1 MTRSSILAL
10 ALTLLTL
17 SACGESAENQL
28 ARGEQL
34 YQICKGCHD
43 MRENKSG
50 PYHCWL
56 VGRPA
61 ATAVGYSYSQV
72 VKDSGLT
79 WDEKTLDAF
88 LKAPLSFL
96 PGTKMGFAGYHLEG
110 ERTALI
116 AYLKKTT
123 SDPQSCEG
131 IPRP

>member
-1 MTRSSILAL
+1 MKSFSLILAFAAL
-10 ALTLLTL
+10 AL
-17 SACGESAENQL
+17 SGCGESAENQL

-43 MRENKSG
+43 LRENKAG

-61 ATAVGYSYSQV
+61 ATSVGYAYSQV

-88 LKAPLSFL
+88 LKSPLSFL
-96 PGTKMGFAGYHLEG
+96 PGTKMGFAGYHLEN

-116 AYLKKTT
+116 AYLKKIST
-123 SDPQSCEG
+123 DPQTCAG
-131 IPRP
+131 IAKP